1 MKYRGGILLS
11 GRELEVVT
19 YVIENSP
26 VSLVDLENWIMKR
39 YNLSLSA
46 AYKIVY
52 KLKKSNILRYRRF
65 RNKIFVEVTPE
76 FIATITK
83 LYALLL
89 SREGHRVRY
98 FEQQR

>member
-1 MKYRGGILLS
+1 MLE

-26 VSLVDLENWIMKR
+26 ISLVELENWIMKR

-52 KLKKSNILRYRRF
+52 RLKKANILRYRRY
-65 RNKIFVEVTPE
+65 RNKIYVEVTPD